1 MTSITT
7 IAMMGKPGSG
17 KGTQA
22 KLLAETL
29 NYDFFS
35 SGGAF
40 RALREEDTFLGKKV
54 KGEYDQGLLMPHWF
68 ASYWFEHKAFHTPHD
83 TGIVFEGPGRKLP
96 EAELFCEVM
105 EWLDRPYR
113 AIYLDVDEDKIIE
126 RLQIRAKKEGR
137 SDDDPEAIKKRFEE
151 YNTHTAASVK
161 HFKDKGKL
169 IEINGMQ
176 TPEQVHEDIMTE
188 LKKL

>member
-1 MTSITT
+1 MTTVTT

-22 KLLAETL
+22 KLLSAAL
-29 NYDFFS
+29 RYDFFS

-40 RALREEDTFLGKKV
+40 RALREQDTFLGRKV
-54 KGEYDQGLLMPHWF
+54 KKEYDQGLLMPHWF
-68 ASYWFEHKAFHTPHD
+68 ASYWFEHKAFNTPHE

-105 EWLDRPYR
+105 EWLGRPYR
-113 AIYLDVDEDKIIE
+113 TIYLTVDENEIIK
-126 RLQIRAKKEGR
+126 RLRIRAEEEGR
-137 SDDDPEAIKKRFEE
+137 SDDDPETIKKRFEE
-151 YNTHTAASVK
+151 YNKHTAHSVE
-161 HFKDKGKL
+161 HFRKKGVL

-176 TPEQVHEDIMTE
+176 SPEAVHEDILSE
-188 LKKL
+188 LKKI